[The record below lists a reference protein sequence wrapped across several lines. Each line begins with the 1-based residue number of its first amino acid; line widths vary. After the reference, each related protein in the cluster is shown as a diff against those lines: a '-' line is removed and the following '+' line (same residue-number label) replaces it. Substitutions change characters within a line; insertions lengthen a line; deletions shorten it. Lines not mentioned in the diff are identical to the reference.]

1 MRFTFVHTADWQ
13 IGKPFSGFPAD
24 KIPLLREARL
34 DAIGRI
40 ASLAR
45 SAGAQHI
52 LVAGD
57 VYDSPDLP
65 DRDLR
70 QSIERLRREE
80 DLVWHLLPGNHD
92 PAQPG
97 GVWERLVRLG
107 VPENVHL
114 HLKPRVEMIADGV
127 ALLPAPLTMR
137 STVADPAAWMDAA
150 ATPGAQIRIGL
161 AHGSIQGFGG
171 EDGEAAVPIAPDRA
185 RAAGLDYLALG
196 DWHGVTRVSDRIW
209 YSGTP
214 EPDRFPDNEPGFA
227 LLVRVGQNGRVE
239 VERHPTARYTWW
251 KRSLTVTGSDALASF
266 ERDIAANVLQPERL
280 LLKLTLRG
288 TVSLSTW
295 SDVTARLEALE
306 QRLFHLSVDNQALQ
320 VVPEAVEL
328 DEFGTGD
335 LRRVAEL
342 LSAAARDEASGRAEV
357 ASLALR
363 KLYGLWREAREGA
376 RS

>member
-13 IGKPFSGFPAD
+13 IGKPFAGFPAD

-97 GVWERLVRLG
+97 GIWERLIRLG
-107 VPENVHL
+107 VPKNVHL
-114 HLKPRVEMIADGV
+114 QLEPRVERIADGV

-137 STVADPAAWMDAA
+137 STQADPTAWMDAA

-185 RAAGLDYLALG
+185 RLAGLDYLALG

-295 SDVTARLEALE
+295 SDVTARLEVLE

-328 DEFGTGD
+328 DEFGTGH

-376 RS
+376 RP